1 MDFKVKGHS
10 KYKLKLENNL
20 VTKYH
25 YKDDDRLVASA
36 NKQTEFIS
44 KYFKTPKVLDIQSNK
59 FEMEYI
65 SGYSFSQ
72 FLTSASKRD
81 LDGFI
86 NKIDGYLKEN
96 IIGELNVP
104 IQLFINKIKSIDF
117 NSDLLLSKIKHK
129 KDIKIKVGLSHGDM
143 TLSNMIFAED
153 IYLID
158 FLDSYIES
166 PTMDIIKLRQDTH
179 LYWSLNM
186 VNDITDLTKIKLGL
200 KYIDN
205 FLLNNY
211 NVEEYYFLQII
222 NLIRIFPYTIDKET
236 EDWLTKNIN
245 ELCEHL

>member
-1 MDFKVKGHS
+1 MDFKVRGHS

-117 NSDLLLSKIKHK
+117 NSDLLLSKIKDK

-166 PTMDIIKLRQDTH
+166 PTMDIVKLRQDTH

-211 NVEEYYFLQII
+211 NVEEYYFLQRI
-222 NLIRIFPYTIDKET
+222 NVIRIFPYTIDKET

>member
-1 MDFKVKGHS
+1 
-10 KYKLKLENNL
+10 
-20 VTKYH
+20 
-25 YKDDDRLVASA
+25 
-36 NKQTEFIS
+36 
-44 KYFKTPKVLDIQSNK
+44 
-59 FEMEYI
+59 
-65 SGYSFSQ
+65 
-72 FLTSASKRD
+72 
-81 LDGFI
+81 
-86 NKIDGYLKEN
+86 
-96 IIGELNVP
+96 
-104 IQLFINKIKSIDF
+104 
-117 NSDLLLSKIKHK
+117 
-129 KDIKIKVGLSHGDM
+129 M

-211 NVEEYYFLQII
+211 NVDEYYFLQII